1 MKGNQCLR
9 TKTVILIR
17 TTITY
22 RIMLGSIHNLTF
34 QDIVYDASVFIIM
47 WSVVGMMLKIISKKE
62 ESPYLMKRKR

>member
-22 RIMLGSIHNLTF
+22 RIMLGSIHNITLSE
-34 QDIVYDASVFIIM
+34 IVSDASVFIIM

-62 ESPYLMKRKR
+62 ESHYMMKRKR